1 MGMAGL
7 VRTQHVC
14 LYIHTFIYDSG
25 TLAVLSDIVA
35 SASRRETGAGG
46 GRGGGAVTVAY
57 QGGVGGSIRSH
68 FLSVNCILCDT
79 LSRSN

>member
-1 MGMAGL
+1 MF
-7 VRTQHVC
+7 
-14 LYIHTFIYDSG
+14 IHTYIYIRQRD
-25 TLAVLSDIVA
+25 
-35 SASRRETGAGG
+35 ASRPVRYRCISKQARDWGRGG
-46 GRGGGAVTVAY
+46 EGGGAVTVAY